1 MKTNLKKLFL
11 VVAVAVPFMFTS
23 CTESTDDRATITV
36 DQASITIAENGNFLI
51 TGTVTSPEGTRIDDI
66 EARLVHG
73 DHTHLIADNSRGNS
87 TFTEVSSNHF
97 TFRIDQDHEALAEA
111 LDKVREE
118 SPELTSVVLRLT
130 ATVRNGGAPTERNV
144 TINLGG
150 EQGTELSA
158 AIPFEWTRVGGA
170 NATGGLA
177 DFGLRL
183 NNTGTAVQILSSA
196 TRLVSLTPADWA
208 EITTKEELKARIDA
222 ATVAASIDFTF
233 ATDTNPNRVFG
244 VLHEE
249 TYHIFHVTRFR
260 STAAPGDGT
269 RTSILNGN
277 RKN

>member
-11 VVAVAVPFMFTS
+11 VVAVAIPFMFTS
-23 CTESTDDRATITV
+23 CDNETGDVATITV
-36 DQASITIAENGNFLI
+36 TEGNTVTMNADGEFTVSGTI
-51 TGTVTSPEGTRIDDI
+51 TSPEGTRIDDI
-66 EARLVHG
+66 AAHLVHG
-73 DHTHLIADNSRGNS
+73 GHLDPVASNSSGDNTFRGTGND
-87 TFTEVSSNHF
+87 F
-97 TFRIDQDHEALAEA
+97 TFIMNQDHAGLRAALT
-111 LDKVREE
+111 KVRDE

-130 ATVRNGGAPTERNV
+130 ATVRNGGPATVRDV
-144 TINLGG
+144 TINFGA
-150 EQGTELSA
+150 QGTELSA